1 MITKI
6 NNDNRT
12 RKLSAGVFSFLLSP
26 FSFLVIICQLLLGSA
41 LLCSCDDMFD
51 PADENNR
58 QAEDMTEESKYAHG
72 LLIYAYG
79 RLPYITTTQTDIAT
93 DDAVTNQT
101 SSSLLNMATGT
112 WAADNNPMTQWNA
125 CKDGIQYTNLFFQI
139 VDKVKWAPSAA
150 SKQQMFIDRLKGEAF
165 GLRAI
170 FYYYL
175 LQAHGGYADDGIL
188 YGVPLLTKAEDGSSD
203 FNQPRATFADCVK
216 QCFDDCD
223 SAMAYLPA
231 KYEDISSDNEI
242 PAKYKAVGANYSGY
256 NLVFGN
262 KAKNLLS
269 GSVAEAV
276 KAQVAVLAASP
287 AFREQSGVTSAQAAT
302 LCANVLKRIG
312 GLDGFDK
319 AGHQDWYKSS
329 FKTVIEG
336 TSDIPEMLWRED
348 RRKNADQERENFPPT
363 LYGNGRVNPSQNLV
377 DAFPMRN
384 GRPISDPNSGYDAK
398 NPYAN
403 RDPRLADNIIYNGM
417 TFRNTLVLTGTYPK
431 YDAKGN
437 PEYDD
442 NLNYGS
448 SSTRTGYYLKKLL
461 REDVSPLASS
471 LIEQQHI
478 YPRIRYTELFL
489 DYAETAN
496 DAWGPKADQAGAGF
510 TAYDVIKAIRERAG
524 LATNEVGAALPEG
537 DVYLEECASDQTKM
551 TNLIRNERRIELC
564 FENKRFWDIRRWM
577 LPLNE
582 TVKGMKV
589 DQNADGDLTYTIID
603 VEERRYD
610 SSYQNYGPIPK
621 EEVLKWSNLKQN
633 KGWR

>member
-93 DDAVTNQT
+93 DDAVTNQKNN
-101 SSSLLNMATGT
+101 SLLNMATGT
-112 WAADNNPMTQWNA
+112 WAADNNPVSQWNG
-125 CKDGIQYTNLFFQI
+125 CKDGIQYVNLFFSI
-139 VDKVKWAPSAA
+139 VDNVKWAPSAA
-150 SKQQMFIDRLKGEAF
+150 SKQKMFIDRLKGEAF
-165 GLRAI
+165 GLRAV

-188 YGVPLLTKAEDGSSD
+188 YGVPLLTTPEDGSSD

-216 QCFDDCD
+216 QCFADCD

-231 KYEDISSDNEI
+231 DYVDIESENDI
-242 PAKYKAVGANYSGY
+242 PAKYKAIGANYSGY
-256 NLVFGN
+256 NLVFGK
-262 KAKNLLS
+262 KARNLMS
-269 GSVAEAV
+269 GRIAQAV

-302 LCANVLKRIG
+302 LCADVLKRIG
-312 GLDGFDK
+312 GLDGFDNT
-319 AGHQDWYKSS
+319 GNIWYKNAAKLEPSAS
-329 FKTVIEG
+329 EM
-336 TSDIPEMLWRED
+336 PEMLWRED

-363 LYGNGRVNPSQNLV
+363 LYGSGRVNPSQNLV

-384 GRPISDPNSGYDAK
+384 GRPITDPNSGYDAK

-403 RDPRLADNIIYNGM
+403 RDPRLADNVIYNGM
-417 TFRNTLVLTGTYPK
+417 SFRKTEIITGTYPK
-431 YDAKGN
+431 INAKGN

-442 NLNYGS
+442 NINYNS
-448 SSTRTGYYLKKLL
+448 TSTRTGYYLKKLL
-461 REDVSPLASS
+461 REDVSPLSSS

-478 YPRIRYTELFL
+478 YPRIRYTEIFL
-489 DYAETAN
+489 DYAEAAN
-496 DAWGPKADQAGAGF
+496 DAWGPKGDQAGVGF

-524 LATNEVGAALPEG
+524 LATNEIGVALPEG
-537 DVYLEECASDQTKM
+537 DAYLEECASDQNKM
-551 TNLIRNERRIELC
+551 TTLIRNERRIELC
-564 FENKRFWDIRRWM
+564 FENKRFWDLRRWM

-582 TVKGMKV
+582 TVKGMRV
-589 DQNADGDLTYTIID
+589 DRNDETGELKYTIID
-603 VEERRYD
+603 VEERSYD
-610 SSYQNYGPIPK
+610 DSYQCYGPIPK
-621 EEVLKWSNLKQN
+621 EELLKWSNLKQN